1 MKTELINRI
10 TTIFKEAEHKA
21 LAALHVAELEPAQ
34 ETRLVSEWMTPT
46 ELAAY
51 WRCFNKQGEPTTDGI
66 LSWARR
72 PHDQYPLP
80 HAYMGD
86 MMRFHRDEVNQW
98 AKEEAER
105 RRIENERRRLKLAG

>member
-1 MKTELINRI
+1 MKTELISHI
-10 TTIFKEAEHKA
+10 TSIFKEAEHKA
-21 LAALHVAELEPAQ
+21 LAALHAIELEPVQEAQ
-34 ETRLVSEWMTPT
+34 LNSEWMTPT

-51 WRCFNKQGEPTTDGI
+51 WRCFNKQGDPTTAGI

-72 PHDQYPLP
+72 PIDQYPLP

-105 RRIENERRRLKLAG
+105 RRIEIERRRLKLAG

>member
-1 MKTELINRI
+1 MKSELIDHI
-10 TTIFKEAEHKA
+10 TAIFKEAEYKT
-21 LAALHVAELEPAQ
+21 LAALHVVELATKQ
-34 ETRLVSEWMTPT
+34 ETQPVSDWLTPT
-46 ELAAY
+46 ELAVY
-51 WRCFNKQGEPTTDGI
+51 WRCFNKQGVPTTSGI

-72 PHDQYPLP
+72 PLDQYPLP

-86 MMRFHRDEVNQW
+86 MMRFHRDEANQW